1 MFEWWVMHVELMQG
15 TNGYE
20 AQVMERVVG
29 EDHHHH
35 HHHQGYG
42 GGGAGEGGAFS
53 NYFPSSA
60 WPSLT

>member
-1 MFEWWVMHVELMQG
+1 MVGNVELMQG

-29 EDHHHH
+29 D

-42 GGGAGEGGAFS
+42 GGGAGEEGGAFS

>member
-1 MFEWWVMHVELMQG
+1 MVGNVELMQG

-35 HHHQGYG
+35 QGYG
-42 GGGAGEGGAFS
+42 GGGAGEGGGAFS